1 MSRILLDESVP
12 IALRRLL
19 TGHDAK
25 SVIYMG
31 WSALKNG
38 DLIAQAEAEGFEVMV
53 TADQNIRYQ
62 QNITKRRLSLIVLDT
77 NHWPTIRENYQR
89 VLEAVEACAAGGF
102 IEVAIRR
109 SALHPRPDPRQE
121 C

>member
-1 MSRILLDESVP
+1 MSLILLDESVP

-19 TGHDAK
+19 IGHDAR

-31 WSALKNG
+31 WSALENG
-38 DLIAQAEAEGFEVMV
+38 DLIADAEAEGFEIMI

-62 QNITKRRLSLIVLDT
+62 QSMIGRRLSVIVLDT
-77 NHWPTIRENYQR
+77 NHWPTIRANYQR
-89 VLEAVEACAAGGF
+89 ILKAVQTCAAGRF
-102 IEVAIRR
+102 VQVAIRR
-109 SALHPRPDPRQE
+109 SAFRPGRDRRLE